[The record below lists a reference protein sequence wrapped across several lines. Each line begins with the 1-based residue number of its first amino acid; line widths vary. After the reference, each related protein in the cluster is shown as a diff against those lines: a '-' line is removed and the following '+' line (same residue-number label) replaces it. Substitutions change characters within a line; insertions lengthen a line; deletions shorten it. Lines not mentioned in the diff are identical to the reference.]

1 MFRDPIWPDLVLI
14 LDGIGIVVLV
24 AYMVALAMVA

>member
-14 LDGIGIVVLV
+14 LDGIGIVLFV